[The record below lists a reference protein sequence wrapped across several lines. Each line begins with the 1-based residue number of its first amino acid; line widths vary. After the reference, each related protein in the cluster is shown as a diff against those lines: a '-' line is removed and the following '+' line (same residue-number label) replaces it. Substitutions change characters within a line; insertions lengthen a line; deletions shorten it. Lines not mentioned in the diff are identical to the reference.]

1 MIYIRYEVKQQ
12 IELFEL
18 ETNQAKCNGN
28 TINDIGHEET
38 NKQTKELLMPEK
50 LEWKAY
56 GTKSW

>member
-1 MIYIRYEVKQQ
+1 MIYIGYEVKQQ

-18 ETNQAKCNGN
+18 EKNQAKCKGD

-50 LEWKAY
+50 LE
-56 GTKSW
+56 

>member
-50 LEWKAY
+50 LE
-56 GTKSW
+56 

>member
-1 MIYIRYEVKQQ
+1 MIYIGYEVKQQ
-12 IELFEL
+12 IELFKL

>member
-1 MIYIRYEVKQQ
+1 MIYIGYEVKQQ

-18 ETNQAKCNGN
+18 ETNLGKCNGN

>member
-1 MIYIRYEVKQQ
+1 MTYIGYEVKQQ

-18 ETNQAKCNGN
+18 ETNQAKSNGN

-38 NKQTKELLMPEK
+38 NKQAKELLMPEK
-50 LEWKAY
+50 LEWKAH

>member
-1 MIYIRYEVKQQ
+1 MIYIGYEVKQQ